1 MIQAK
6 KINLRGKTKW
16 LYVSSSSPF
25 PNPITWLCWRQHR
38 ALTSFHRWQSYLDAQ
53 RLAVKCLIS
62 RSIVPVSLQ
71 QASSMHSLT
80 YFAQFT
86 CMWWQAVS
94 GIVASGFPCQAMDQI
109 LTYVHVCTYSCVWV
123 GTHGVGTFVPHVH
136 IVCVLLFFYFSTI
149 PNTAEALEISS
160 GSRMELVGGMCS
172 WLQDHLH
179 ARINQS
185 PASSYRHAWDTC
197 VSAHLPVGM
206 HVCFMCVC
214 LGEWSI

>member
-1 MIQAK
+1 
-6 KINLRGKTKW
+6 
-16 LYVSSSSPF
+16 
-25 PNPITWLCWRQHR
+25 
-38 ALTSFHRWQSYLDAQ
+38 
-53 RLAVKCLIS
+53 
-62 RSIVPVSLQ
+62 
-71 QASSMHSLT
+71 MHSLT

-206 HVCFMCVC
+206 HVCFMCVSWWVKH
-214 LGEWSI
+214 LARTSRGKKANYHDAGHYHDAHSYFLFKLVPWIWA